1 MRMSESALRPAS
13 REAQG
18 SILILVLW
26 ILFFLAAL
34 TVAIGTH
41 VSATMIAAERLWD
54 RAISR
59 SLADAGA
66 HVALAQVMGHTN
78 AWDGIA
84 DEAWNR
90 DASIFAKIPVGEAVC
105 DVYFLTEDTK
115 GSVVTNAGVI
125 GEDGKLNVNMVAKDE
140 SMAVALAN
148 LVAGIGKR
156 KAGQADQL
164 VAAIQDWIDEDDE
177 MLTAGAESGYY
188 ASLSPSYTCANGPM
202 QTLAELRMVRGMT
215 GSLYAQL
222 VPYLTVYGGGN
233 VNLNCATEPVLVA
246 LARACASEHH
256 DVDTCEALA
265 SKIVR
270 FQRAGNT
277 FQEADSDVI
286 RNQLKEFEALSG
298 EEDGLF
304 VKMMGSLTV
313 RSKAF
318 RGVSAG
324 IAEDGNGPEISVE
337 FVCDAE
343 AGQFVY
349 WREF

>member
-13 REAQG
+13 RDVQG

-41 VSATMIAAERLWD
+41 VSATMLAAERLWD
-54 RAISR
+54 RATSR
-59 SLADAGA
+59 SLAEAGA
-66 HVALAQVMGHTN
+66 HVALAQAVGHTN
-78 AWDGIA
+78 AWDGIT

-90 DASIFAKIPVGEAVC
+90 DASVFTEISVGESVC
-105 DVYFLTEDTK
+105 GVYFLTEEMR

-125 GEDGKLNVNMVAKDE
+125 GEGGKLNVNTIAEDE
-140 SMAVALAN
+140 NMAAALAH
-148 LVAGIGKR
+148 LVASIGKR
-156 KAGQADQL
+156 KAEQADQL
-164 VAAIQDWIDEDDE
+164 VAAIRDWVDEDDE

-233 VNLNCATEPVLVA
+233 INLNCATEPVLVA
-246 LARACASEHH
+246 LARACATEHH
-256 DVDTCEALA
+256 DEDTCEALA

-277 FQEADSDVI
+277 FKEADSDVI
-286 RNQLKEFEALSG
+286 RDQLKEFEALSG

-304 VKMMGSLTV
+304 VRMMGSLTV

-324 IAEDGNGPEISVE
+324 ITGDGGAPEISVE

-343 AGQFVY
+343 DGQFLY